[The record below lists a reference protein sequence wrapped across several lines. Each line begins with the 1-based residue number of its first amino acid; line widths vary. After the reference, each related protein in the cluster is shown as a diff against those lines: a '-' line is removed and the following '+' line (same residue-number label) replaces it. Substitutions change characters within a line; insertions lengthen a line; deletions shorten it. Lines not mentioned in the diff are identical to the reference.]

1 MLMKLESH
9 PKYNEG
15 VVIDRKE
22 IHEPRMPF
30 NCIQL
35 SFRSNDYMMLKCV
48 LLFSQIHSEDISD
61 YF

>member
-35 SFRSNDYMMLKCV
+35 SFRSNDYMMLNVYAFICSNT
-48 LLFSQIHSEDISD
+48 FRRCD

>member
-15 VVIDRKE
+15 VVINRKE

-35 SFRSNDYMMLKCV
+35 SFRSNDYMMLNMCAFI
-48 LLFSQIHSEDISD
+48 FSNTFRIC
-61 YF
+61 Y

>member
-1 MLMKLESH
+1 MLMKLESR

-15 VVIDRKE
+15 MVIDRKE

-35 SFRSNDYMMLKCV
+35 SFRSNDYMMLNVYAFICSNT
-48 LLFSQIHSEDISD
+48 FRR
-61 YF
+61 Y

>member
-1 MLMKLESH
+1 MLMKLETH

-15 VVIDRKE
+15 MVIDRKE

-35 SFRSNDYMMLKCV
+35 SFRSNDYMMLNVYAFICSNT
-48 LLFSQIHSEDISD
+48 FRR
-61 YF
+61 Y

>member
-1 MLMKLESH
+1 MLMKLETH

-15 VVIDRKE
+15 MVIDRKE

-35 SFRSNDYMMLKCV
+35 SFRSNDYMMLNVYAFICSNT
-48 LLFSQIHSEDISD
+48 FRRCD